1 MKEMVMKFGKRISI
15 NCLPCVCIG
24 IVYLWF
30 GMLKFFPGVSP
41 AETIALDTI
50 SELTFGVLTPEV
62 SIILL
67 AIWETV
73 IGFLL
78 IVGLFNRA
86 ALNLA
91 IVHMVLTFTPF
102 LFFPELTFTEAPFGL
117 TLLGQY
123 IVKNIVFLAIMV
135 FLISKERKKNGR
147 LFSKQ

>member
-1 MKEMVMKFGKRISI
+1 MVMKLGKRVSI
-15 NCLPCVCIG
+15 KCLPCVCIG

-50 SELTFGVLTPEV
+50 SQITLGTLAPEV
-62 SIILL
+62 AIILL
-67 AIWETV
+67 AIWETA
-73 IGFLL
+73 IGILL
-78 IVGLFNRA
+78 ILGLFNRT

-102 LFFPELTFTEAPFGL
+102 LFFPELTFTTAPFGL

-135 FLISKERKKNGR
+135 FLISKERKKNQR
-147 LFSKQ
+147 LFS

>member
-1 MKEMVMKFGKRISI
+1 MKELVMKFSKRVSI
-15 NCLPCVCIG
+15 NSMPCVCIG

-30 GMLKFFPGVSP
+30 GVLKFFPGVSP

-50 SELTFGVLTPEV
+50 SELTFGVLSPNLA
-62 SIILL
+62 ILLL
-67 AIWETV
+67 AIWETA

-78 IVGLFNRA
+78 ILGLFNRF

-102 LFFPELTFTEAPFGL
+102 VFFPDLTFTKVPFGL

-135 FLISKERKKNGR
+135 FLISKERKK
-147 LFSKQ
+147 LVSF